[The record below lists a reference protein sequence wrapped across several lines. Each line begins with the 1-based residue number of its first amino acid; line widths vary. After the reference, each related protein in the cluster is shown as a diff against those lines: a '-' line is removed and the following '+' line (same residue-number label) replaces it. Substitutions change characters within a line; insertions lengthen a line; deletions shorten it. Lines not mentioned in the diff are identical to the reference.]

1 MNEQKKQTNE
11 RPNNPQ
17 REKLKAIS
25 KIIKKQLESG
35 TLPPKYAG
43 CNTVNEVIQRSYE
56 ISTGQT
62 IWNSFHG
69 WKMNGYTINKGERGF
84 PVWSRPAG
92 KQTEESD
99 EADTDTETKQSHW
112 ASYRVA
118 YIFHAGQVSLTSER
132 GSTTPN
138 EATPAP
144 TPKPKPPVPQ
154 LPPPAQTQAQT
165 KQLVLF

>member
-1 MNEQKKQTNE
+1 METKTEQKT
-11 RPNNPQ
+11 NNPQ

-43 CNTVNEVIQRSYE
+43 CNTINEVIQRSYE
-56 ISTGQT
+56 ITTGQN

-69 WKMNGYTINKGERGF
+69 WKVNGYTINKGERGF

-99 EADTDTETKQSHW
+99 EADTEDTETKPNHW

-118 YIFHAGQVSLTSER
+118 YIFHAGQVSLSSER
-132 GSTTPN
+132 GRAKQN
-138 EATPAP
+138 EAAP

-154 LPPPAQTQAQT
+154 LPPPAQT
-165 KQLVLF
+165 KQEEQLILF